1 MISPVMLLS
10 KELME
15 TSREDLL
22 QHFFRLMMAVMRH
35 TGRGAL
41 SGELAL
47 SPPQVHIL
55 FSIAREP
62 EGVSASRIADMSS
75 ITPGA
80 VTQFVDALVN
90 RGLVSREG
98 DPNDR
103 RVVKLKI
110 TQFAESSLEKLKKEH
125 RASMERVL
133 SPLSDEDIRQLIDIL
148 SKLEVCQSSEKED
161 AHHRQ
166 MFG

>member
-1 MISPVMLLS
+1 MD
-10 KELME
+10 

-22 QHFFRLMMAVMRH
+22 QNLFQLMAAIMRQA
-35 TGRGAL
+35 GRGAI

-55 FSIAREP
+55 FGIAREP
-62 EGVSASRIADMSS
+62 EGVSVSKIADMSS

-98 DPNDR
+98 DPTDR
-103 RVVKLKI
+103 RVVKLKL
-110 TQFAESSLEKLKKEH
+110 TPFAENSLEQLK
-125 RASMERVL
+125 RAHKDSMERIL
-133 SPLSDEDIRQLIDIL
+133 SPLSDDDIRQIITIL
-148 SKLEVCQSSEKED
+148 SKLDIHHTAEKED
-161 AHHRQ
+161 TRHRHL
-166 MFG
+166 FG